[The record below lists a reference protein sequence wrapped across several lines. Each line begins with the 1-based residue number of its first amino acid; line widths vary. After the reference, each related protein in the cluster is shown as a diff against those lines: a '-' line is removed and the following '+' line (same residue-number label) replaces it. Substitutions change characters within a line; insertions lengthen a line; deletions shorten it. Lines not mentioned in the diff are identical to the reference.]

1 MLDLDM
7 GDVYD
12 FLPLGAF
19 FLWTFVITPLFP
31 LEQRGIWGPLG
42 MGLCVGVMVVI
53 DEALMLMAAKY
64 THLLVICRPSNIAL
78 NLFFKTVETIEI
90 QPGLFSSK
98 FYLGEKVK
106 HPYYQVMEY
115 CVFKHW
121 DILEN
126 RLEYTTRKVKFKG
139 NEVTHS
145 RSAVV
150 TVYEETISDVDH
162 LQPIPVFWLTEAPR
176 DYYNPQDYF
185 REVVAPQLEANGGQ
199 QMLQQLSPEERFDI
213 RRLQKDNME
222 LQGKAVEYE
231 RQALYWHNL
240 AVKGE
245 QIIKQL
251 KNELHAVL
259 GSEGDMQQAVVE
271 MLLMWLGAHVDIR
284 EALKAAKGPFSWLN
298 KRLIGVFAAVA
309 VIALFILNPDP
320 IMSWLVRKDIQALLF
335 ISLVIVG
342 VIYYYTKRR

>member
-1 MLDLDM
+1 M
-7 GDVYD
+7 GDLYD

-19 FLWTFVITPLFP
+19 FLWTFVVTPLFP
-31 LEQRGIWGPLG
+31 PEQRGIWGPLG
-42 MGLCVGVMVVI
+42 MGICVGVMVVI

-64 THLLVICRPSNIAL
+64 THLLVICRPSNITL

-176 DYYNPQDYF
+176 DYYNPQDYY

-199 QMLQQLSPEERFDI
+199 QMLQSLSHKERFDI
-213 RRLQKDNME
+213 RKLQKDNME

-245 QIIKQL
+245 QVIKQL

-259 GSEGDMQQAVVE
+259 SSGSDQTQAVVE

-284 EALKAAKGPFSWLN
+284 EALKAAKGPFSWFN
-298 KRLIGVFAAVA
+298 KKIILPALAVLA
-309 VIALFILNPDP
+309 VIVFILNPDP
-320 IMSWLVRKDIQALLF
+320 IMYHLAQKEVQALIF
-335 ISLVIVG
+335 ILAVIGG
-342 VIYYYTKRR
+342 VVYYYTRRR